1 MKKLRWQFLVVALT
15 LIVVAVLLLTQQQP
29 SLNPILPQPA
39 SGGIYTEALVG
50 SFGRLNPLL
59 DLNNPADRD
68 VDRLLFSS
76 LLKFDSQGIPQPDLA
91 ESWGVSADGKIY
103 NVTLRANANWD
114 DGTPV
119 TSDDVLFTLSLLRS
133 QDSAFSPD
141 VRTLWDGVQITRL
154 NDKNIKF
161 VLTEP
166 FVPFLDYLTFGIL
179 PKHLLESVAADQLAS
194 ASFNLAPV
202 GSGPYKF
209 DHLTIE
215 NGRIAGVVLTASKS
229 YFGQVPFI
237 DQIVFR
243 YYPSSQD
250 ALTAYKAGEVLGI
263 SQITQDALPSAMSA
277 TSLNLYS
284 SRMPRLTMI
293 FLNLG
298 DKTLPFFQD
307 KNVRNALLLGLNRQ
321 WMVDKLLDGQGIVAN
336 SPILPGTWAYY
347 SVGAPPGFD
356 QDAAIAAL
364 KTAGYVLPATGS
376 VRAKDNVPLSFT
388 LAYPDDTLH
397 AALAQQIQQ
406 DWAVI
411 GADVTLKAVSYTSL
425 ISNYLTPHTY
435 QAVLADLDLTRSYDP
450 DPYPFWHQA
459 EITGGQNYSQ
469 WDNRTA
475 SEYLEQARVTADTGV
490 RLRLYRNFQ
499 VVFASETPA
508 LLLYY
513 PIYTYGVDQRVQGVQ
528 GVPLFE
534 PADRFNNVSSWY
546 LVTKR
551 ALDKTAQPTVQVG
564 LPTNTVQPAVQ
575 VRLPTNTV
583 P

>member
-29 SLNPILPQPA
+29 LVNPILPQPA
-39 SGGIYTEALVG
+39 SGGIYTEALIG

-76 LLKFDSQGIPQPDLA
+76 LLKFDPQGIPQPDLA

-103 NVTLRANANWD
+103 NITLRANANWD
-114 DGTPV
+114 DGSPV

-133 QDSAFSPD
+133 QDSAFPPD
-141 VRTLWDGVQITRL
+141 VRSLWDGVQITRL

-161 VLTEP
+161 VLPEP

-194 ASFNLAPV
+194 NGFNLAPV

-209 DHLTIE
+209 DHLMIE
-215 NGRIAGVVLTASKS
+215 NGKIAGVVLTASKT
-229 YFGQVPFI
+229 YYGQVPFI
-237 DQIVFR
+237 DQVVFR
-243 YYPSSQD
+243 YYPNSQA
-250 ALTAYKAGEVLGI
+250 ALTAYQAGEVLGI
-263 SQITQDALPSAMSA
+263 SEITQDVLPSALA
-277 TSLNLYS
+277 ETNLALYS
-284 SRMPRLTMI
+284 SRLPRLTMI

-307 KNVRNALLLGLNRQ
+307 KNVRNALMLGLNRQ
-321 WMVDKLLDGQGIVAN
+321 WMVDNLVGGQGIVAN

-347 SVGAPPGFD
+347 DGVTQIDFD
-356 QDAAIAAL
+356 PDAAGAAL
-364 KTAGYVLPATGS
+364 KSAGYVLTANS
-376 VRAKDNVPLSFT
+376 NVRAKDNVPLSFS
-388 LAYPDDTLH
+388 LAYLDDDLH
-397 AALAQQIQQ
+397 DQLAKTIQQ
-406 DWAVI
+406 DWAAI
-411 GADVTLKAVSYTSL
+411 GVDVTLKAVSYDSL
-425 ISNYLTPHTY
+425 INNYLTPRTY
-435 QAVLADLDLTRSYDP
+435 QAVLADLDLSRSYDP

-475 SEYLEQARVTADTGV
+475 SEYLEQARVTADSGV

-499 VVFASETPA
+499 VVFASELPA

-513 PIYTYGVDQRVQGVQ
+513 PVYTFAVDQRVQGVQ
-528 GVPLFE
+528 AVPLFE
-534 PADRFNNVSSWY
+534 PADRFNGISSWY

-551 ALDKTAQPTVQVG
+551 ALDQTAQPTIQIG
-564 LPTNTVQPAVQ
+564 LPT
-575 VRLPTNTV
+575 PTG

>member
-39 SGGIYTEALVG
+39 SGGIYTEALIG

-59 DLNNPADRD
+59 DLNNPDDRD

-103 NVTLRANANWD
+103 NITLRANANWD
-114 DGTPV
+114 DGSPV

-133 QDSAFSPD
+133 QDSAFPQD
-141 VRTLWDGVQITRL
+141 VRSLWDGVQITRL

-161 VLTEP
+161 VLPEP

-179 PKHLLESVAADQLAS
+179 PKHLLQSVTADQMS
-194 ASFNLAPV
+194 SNSFNLAPV
-202 GSGPYKF
+202 GSGAYKF
-209 DHLTIE
+209 DHLMIE
-215 NGRIAGVVLTASKS
+215 SGKIAGVVLTASKT
-229 YFGQVPFI
+229 YYGQVPFI
-237 DQIVFR
+237 DQVVFR
-243 YYPSSQD
+243 CYPNSQA
-250 ALTAYKAGEVLGI
+250 ALTAYQNGEVLGI
-263 SQITQDALPSAMSA
+263 SQVTQDVLPSALA
-277 TSLNLYS
+277 ETNLASYS
-284 SRMPRLTMI
+284 SRLPRLTMI

-307 KNVRNALLLGLNRQ
+307 KNVRNALMLGLNRQ
-321 WMVDKLLDGQGIVAN
+321 WMVDKLLGGQGIVAN

-347 SVGAPPGFD
+347 DGVAQIGFD
-356 QDAAIAAL
+356 PDAAAAAM
-364 KTAGYVLPATGS
+364 KSAGYVLPASGNVRSKGS
-376 VRAKDNVPLSFT
+376 VALSFT

-397 AALAQQIQQ
+397 GQLAKNIQQ
-406 DWAVI
+406 DWAAI
-411 GADVTLKAVSYTSL
+411 GVDVTLKAVSYDSL
-425 ISNYLTPHTY
+425 INDYLTPRTY

-469 WDNRTA
+469 WDNGTA
-475 SEYLEQARVTADTGV
+475 SEYLEQARITADPGV

-499 VVFASETPA
+499 VVFASELPA

-513 PIYTYGVDQRVQGVQ
+513 PVYTFAIDQRVQGVQ
-528 GVPLFE
+528 GLPLFE
-534 PADRFNNVSSWY
+534 PADRFDGISSWY

-551 ALDKTAQPTVQVG
+551 ALDQTTQPTIQVG
-564 LPTNTVQPAVQ
+564 LTTPTGP
-575 VRLPTNTV
+575 
-583 P
+583 

>member
-29 SLNPILPQPA
+29 ASPTLPQPA

-59 DLNNPADRD
+59 DLNNPADRQ

-76 LLKFDSQGIPQPDLA
+76 LLKFDSQGVPQPDLA
-91 ESWGVSADGKIY
+91 ESWGVSADGTIY
-103 NVTLRANANWD
+103 NVTLRANATWD

-119 TSDDVLFTLSLLRS
+119 TSDDVLFTLDLLRS
-133 QDSAFSPD
+133 QYSAFSPD
-141 VRTLWDGVQITRL
+141 VRTLWDGVQVTRL

-179 PKHLLESVAADQLAS
+179 PKHLLQSVSADQLAS
-194 ASFNLAPV
+194 NGFNLAPV

-209 DHLTIE
+209 DHLMIE
-215 NGRIAGVVLTASKS
+215 NGKVAGVVLAASKT
-229 YFGQVPFI
+229 YFGQIPYI
-237 DQIVFR
+237 DQVVFR
-243 YYPSSQD
+243 YYPDSQA
-250 ALTAYKAGEVLGI
+250 ALVAYQAGEVLGI
-263 SQITQDALPSAMSA
+263 SQVTQDVLPAAMAETNLS
-277 TSLNLYS
+277 LYS

-298 DKTLPFFQD
+298 DQTLPFFQD
-307 KNVRNALLLGLNRQ
+307 KNVRNALMLGLNRQ
-321 WMVDKLLDGQGIVAN
+321 WIVDKLLQGQGIVAD

-347 SVGAPPGFD
+347 NGVTHVGFD
-356 QDAAIAAL
+356 PDAAEAEL
-364 KTAGYVLPATGS
+364 KTAGYVLPANGS
-376 VRAKDNVPLSFT
+376 VRAKDKVTLSFT

-397 AALAQQIQQ
+397 TQLAQTIQQ
-406 DWAVI
+406 DWAAI
-411 GADVTLKAVSYTSL
+411 GVEVNLKAVSYDSL
-425 ISNYLTPHTY
+425 VNDYLAPRTY
-435 QAVLADLDLTRSYDP
+435 QAALVDLDLTRSYDP

-475 SEYLEQARVTADTGV
+475 SEYIEQARVVADPNV

-499 VVFASETPA
+499 VVFASEQPA

-513 PIYTYGVDQRVQGVQ
+513 PVYTFAVDQRVQGVQ
-528 GVPLFE
+528 AAPLFE
-534 PADRFNNVSSWY
+534 PADRFNDISNWY

-551 ALDKTAQPTVQVG
+551 ALDQTAQPTIQVG
-564 LPTNTVQPAVQ
+564 QPTATTTTTTTTTTSP
-575 VRLPTNTV
+575 
-583 P
+583 

>member
-29 SLNPILPQPA
+29 LVNPILPQPA
-39 SGGIYTEALVG
+39 SGGIYTEALIG

-103 NVTLRANANWD
+103 NITLRANANWD
-114 DGTPV
+114 DGSPV

-133 QDSAFSPD
+133 QDSAFPPD
-141 VRTLWDGVQITRL
+141 VRNLWDGVQITRL

-161 VLTEP
+161 VLPEP

-194 ASFNLAPV
+194 NGFNLTPV

-209 DHLTIE
+209 DHLMIE
-215 NGRIAGVVLTASKS
+215 NGKIAGLVLTASKT
-229 YFGQVPFI
+229 YYGQVPFI
-237 DQIVFR
+237 DQVVFR
-243 YYPSSQD
+243 YYPNSQA
-250 ALTAYKAGEVLGI
+250 ALTAYQAGEVLGI
-263 SQITQDALPSAMSA
+263 SQVTQDVLPSALTETNLA
-277 TSLNLYS
+277 LYS
-284 SRMPRLTMI
+284 SRLPRLTMI
-293 FLNLG
+293 FFNLG

-307 KNVRNALLLGLNRQ
+307 KNVRNALMLGLNRQ
-321 WMVDKLLDGQGIVAN
+321 WLVDKLLGGQGIVAN

-347 SVGAPPGFD
+347 DGVAQIDFD
-356 QDAAIAAL
+356 PDAAAAAL
-364 KTAGYVLPATGS
+364 KSAGYILPANGN
-376 VRAKDNVPLSFT
+376 VRAKDNVALSFT
-388 LAYPDDTLH
+388 LAYPDDDLH
-397 AALAQQIQQ
+397 GQLAKAIQQ
-406 DWAVI
+406 DWATI
-411 GADVTLKAVSYTSL
+411 GVDVTLKAVSYDSL
-425 ISNYLTPHTY
+425 INDYLTPRNY

-469 WDNRTA
+469 WDNGTA
-475 SEYLEQARVTADTGV
+475 SEYLEQARITADPGV

-499 VVFASETPA
+499 VVFASEMPA

-513 PIYTYGVDQRVQGVQ
+513 PVYTFAVDQRVQGVQ

-534 PADRFNNVSSWY
+534 PADRFNGISSWY

-551 ALDKTAQPTVQVG
+551 ALDQTAQPTIQIG
-564 LPTNTVQPAVQ
+564 LPTTTGP
-575 VRLPTNTV
+575 
-583 P
+583 

>member
-76 LLKFDSQGIPQPDLA
+76 LLKFDSQGTPQPDLA

-215 NGRIAGVVLTASKS
+215 NGKIAGVVLTASKS

-237 DQIVFR
+237 DQMVFR

-250 ALTAYKAGEVLGI
+250 ALTAYNAGEVLGI

-307 KNVRNALLLGLNRQ
+307 KNVRNALLRGLNRQ

-347 SVGAPPGFD
+347 SEGAPPGFD

-388 LAYPDDTLH
+388 LAYPDDALH
-397 AALAQQIQQ
+397 AALAEQIQQ
-406 DWAVI
+406 DWAAI

-425 ISNYLTPHTY
+425 ISNYLTPRTY

-475 SEYLEQARVTADTGV
+475 SEYLEQARVTADAGV

-534 PADRFNNVSSWY
+534 PADRFNDVSSWY

-551 ALDKTAQPTVQVG
+551 ALDQTAQPTVQVG
-564 LPTNTVQPAVQ
+564 LPTNTVQPTVQ
-575 VRLPTNTV
+575 VGLPTNTV